1 MGCTQY
7 LADLQGCRNQIL
19 WALRKIGDTSM
30 IGGGE
35 RQKETNK
42 KKKKEG
48 KLKVIP
54 WGEAAGVLSIPTRGE
69 AERWLGVGGCSTLPR
84 STLPAPILLRVL
96 SVQAPCSCTRPFQS
110 SANYFRAVNPPD
122 SP

>member
-1 MGCTQY
+1 M
-7 LADLQGCRNQIL
+7 
-19 WALRKIGDTSM
+19 
-30 IGGGE
+30 E
-35 RQKETNK
+35 ENK
-42 KKKKEG
+42 QKKKEG

-54 WGEAAGVLSIPTRGE
+54 QGEAAGVLSIPTRGE
-69 AERWLGVGGCSTLPR
+69 AEGWQGAGGCSTLLR

-110 SANYFRAVNPPD
+110 PANYFRAVNPPD